1 MLEGKP
7 EDTHDSNPHELLI
20 CESNQLLDGLKMLFN
35 KSDDNERV
43 RLMTIAP
50 KQWGR
55 QKIEK
60 WYVLY
65 LSNRFA

>member
-1 MLEGKP
+1 VLERKP
-7 EDTHDSNPHELLI
+7 EDTHDSSPHGLLI
-20 CESNQLLDGLKMLFN
+20 CESNQLLEGLKMLFN

-50 KQWGR
+50 EQWGR

-65 LSNRFA
+65 LSKRVA

>member
-1 MLEGKP
+1 MLEGRS
-7 EDTHDSNPHELLI
+7 EGLHDPNSHGLLI
-20 CESNQLLDGLKMLFN
+20 CESNQLLDGLKVLFTE
-35 KSDDNERV
+35 SDDDDERV

-60 WYVLY
+60 W
-65 LSNRFA
+65 